1 MAMDKDFALEYLSD
15 CLQDAVLSQTGAVR
29 PANLVRSL
37 PGDLRV
43 SVGLIRKR
51 LAADDRFV
59 EVDGRY
65 DIAERDSL
73 DGRPFGGMVTAI
85 LRGYGRPMPVALLA
99 RTLVRVRGGGPSEA
113 RGLVDEYLAGSDDLV
128 VLDDRVLLADWLLVM
143 GGESED
149 EMLFYNDLHGD
160 EDLRELWASCGRRD
174 LRKRGPIVTARRIL
188 ESFGRPIGA
197 RQLAFLTWVHHPQI
211 FDPTEFMRKLL
222 GDETVIF
229 MHGPECITAHQR
241 AAGLRHLRK
250 LSEKAAGKDEVMP
263 DVELA
268 EILADEP
275 PDDADAWLESEDR
288 ENILAVVGAARV
300 PIGINEMIADI
311 LEMKPNARK
320 YRSAAHALQN
330 LLAGDDSFIR
340 TSAGHYLAAGTVP
353 GWISE
358 VPHELVPE
366 PTAAEEDV
374 LLALDGL
381 HKSLVS
387 AVVDPVYDDILSG
400 WPIDPEGEDLAEG
413 STVLPLLYHH
423 YLAGTMYVRAL
434 DRELF
439 AGDNAI
445 SVLTV
450 RHDDADTLSVW
461 LNRDLWLIFGLGSWY
476 RGRVHPAGALITVR
490 AGESPG
496 EFLLEY
502 SGERDDAIYMD
513 DERLAVL
520 EERRERVATRP
531 TSAFDLLVE
540 IVGERRSGIRFDALW
555 SQVNAVRRT
564 TRWQIA
570 SILSYHNCF
579 AYVGGKTQG
588 WKFVSD
594 LINDGG
600 PEELSEFL
608 VSALDDEEGP
618 VA

>member
-1 MAMDKDFALEYLSD
+1 MAADNDFALDYLSD
-15 CLQDAVLSQTGAVR
+15 CLQDAVLGQTGAVR

-43 SVGLIRKR
+43 SVGLIRKH
-51 LAADDRFV
+51 LEADDRFV

-73 DGRPFGGMVTAI
+73 DGRPFGGVLTAI
-85 LRGYGRPMPVALLA
+85 VRSYGRPMPVALLA
-99 RTLVRVRGGGPSEA
+99 RTLSRIRRGTPSDA
-113 RGLVDEYLAGSDDLV
+113 RGLVGEYLAGSDDLV
-128 VLDDRVLLADWLLVM
+128 VLDDRVILADWLLVM
-143 GGESED
+143 GGQSED
-149 EMLFYNDLHGD
+149 EMLFYNDLQDD
-160 EDLRELWASCGRRD
+160 EDLRELWASCRRRD
-174 LRKRGPIVTARRIL
+174 LRKRGPIATARRIL

-197 RQLAFLTWVHHPQI
+197 RPLAFLTWVHHPQI
-211 FDPTEFMRKLL
+211 FDPVEFMSELL
-222 GDETVIF
+222 GDDTVVFI
-229 MHGPECITAHQR
+229 HGPVCITAHQR

-250 LSEKAAGKDEVMP
+250 LSEKAAGKDEVMA
-263 DVELA
+263 DADLAAILA
-268 EILADEP
+268 EEP
-275 PDDADAWLESEDR
+275 PEDADAWLESEDR

-300 PIGINEMIADI
+300 PIGINEIIADI

-320 YRSAAHALQN
+320 YKSAAHALQN
-330 LLAGDDSFIR
+330 LLAGDDTFVR
-340 TSAGHYLAAGTVP
+340 TSTGHYLAAGTVP

-358 VPHELVPE
+358 VPDELVPE

-374 LLALDGL
+374 LLAAEGL
-381 HKSLVS
+381 HKSLAS

-400 WPIDPEGEDLAEG
+400 LPSEPEGEDLADDH
-413 STVLPLLYHH
+413 TVLPLLYHH
-423 YLAGTMYVRAL
+423 YLAGTMYVRPL
-434 DRELF
+434 DRALF
-439 AGDNAI
+439 AGDSAI
-445 SVLTV
+445 SVLTF
-450 RHDDADTLSVW
+450 RHGDADTLSVW

-476 RGRVHPAGALITVR
+476 RGRVHPAGSLISIR
-490 AGESPG
+490 AGRSPG

-502 SGERDDAIYMD
+502 SGGRDEAIAVD

-540 IVGERRSGIRFDALW
+540 IVSEHRSGIRFDALW
-555 SQVNAVRRT
+555 SQVNVVRRT

-579 AYVGGKTQG
+579 EYVGGKTQG

-600 PEELSEFL
+600 PEELHEFL
-608 VSALDDEEGP
+608 VSALDDEQGRL
-618 VA
+618 A

>member
-1 MAMDKDFALEYLSD
+1 MAVDNDFALDYLSD
-15 CLQDAVLSQTGAVR
+15 CLQDAVLGQTGAVR

-51 LAADDRFV
+51 LAADDRFI

-73 DGRPFGGMVTAI
+73 DGRPFGGMLTAI
-85 LRGYGRPMPVALLA
+85 MRGYGRPMPVALLA
-99 RTLVRVRGGGPSEA
+99 RTLRRVRGGEPSEA
-113 RGLVDEYLAGSDDLV
+113 RELVDEYLAGSDDLLVIDDHV
-128 VLDDRVLLADWLLVM
+128 VLADWLLVM

-149 EMLFYNDLHGD
+149 EALFYNDFQGD
-160 EDLRELWASCGRRD
+160 EDLQNLAASCRRRD
-174 LRKRGPIVTARRIL
+174 VRKRSPIATARRIL

-211 FDPTEFMRKLL
+211 FDPAEFMSDLL
-222 GDETVIF
+222 GDDTVVLI
-229 MHGPECITAHQR
+229 HGPVCITAHQR

-250 LSEKAAGKDEVMP
+250 LSEKAAGKDEVMA
-263 DVELA
+263 DADLRA
-268 EILADEP
+268 ILADEP
-275 PDDADAWLESEDR
+275 PEDADEWLGSEDR
-288 ENILAVVGAARV
+288 ENILAVVGSARV
-300 PIGINEMIADI
+300 PIGINEIIADI

-320 YRSAAHALQN
+320 YKSAAHALQN
-330 LLAGDDSFIR
+330 LLAGDDAFMR
-340 TSAGHYLAAGTVP
+340 TSDVHYLAAGTVP

-358 VPHELVPE
+358 VPDELVPE
-366 PTAAEEDV
+366 PTDEEEDV
-374 LLALDGL
+374 LLAPEGL
-381 HKSLVS
+381 HEGLTA
-387 AVVDPVYDDILSG
+387 AVVDPAYDDILSG
-400 WPIDPEGEDLAEG
+400 LPIALEDGDRAADRA
-413 STVLPLLYHH
+413 TFPLLYHH
-423 YLAGTMYVRAL
+423 YLAGTMYVREL
-434 DRELF
+434 DRALF
-439 AGDNAI
+439 AGESPI
-445 SVLTV
+445 SVLTF
-450 RHDDADTLSVW
+450 RHGDSDTLSVW

-476 RGRVHPAGALITVR
+476 RGRVHPAGSLITIE
-490 AGESPG
+490 AGQSPG
-496 EFLLEY
+496 EFLLKH
-502 SGERDDAIYMD
+502 SGKLDDAVAVD
-513 DERLAVL
+513 VERVAVL

-540 IVGERRSGIRFDALW
+540 IVGEHRSGIRFDALW

-579 AYVGGKTQG
+579 AFVGGKTQG

-608 VSALDDEEGP
+608 ITAPDDD
-618 VA
+618 